1 MTAGLSHKQQRVARK
16 SAMAARAERAAAMA
30 VSGAKAS
37 ASRRVAPAP
46 PKVEDRDGLLWLI
59 QKGKL
64 SNDERR
70 GCEAYRAAYRCP
82 PAGSIRS
89 CIDPTRGDGSGD
101 MAHLDGV
108 AQALDAAR
116 RLERYRTVCL
126 AGDAAAIMLM
136 DAVSGGGLTVQAYLG
151 TADSRAV
158 LEAVTVLRMS
168 GRLVG
173 ALHKI
178 TGGELTLPHP
188 AVSTHSQRGV

>member
-1 MTAGLSHKQQRVARK
+1 MTPALSHKQQRAARK
-16 SAMAARAERAAAMA
+16 TALAQRAAAIA
-30 VSGAKAS
+30 VSGAKA
-37 ASRRVAPAP
+37 AAPRRPAAP

-64 SNDERR
+64 SADERH

-101 MAHLDGV
+101 MARLDGV

-116 RLERYRTVCL
+116 RLDRYRTVCL
-126 AGDAAAIMLM
+126 AGDTAAIMLM
-136 DAVSGGGLTVQAYLG
+136 DAVCGGGLTVQAYLG

-173 ALHKI
+173 AGAQALI
-178 TGGELTLPHP
+178 
-188 AVSTHSQRGV
+188 

>member
-1 MTAGLSHKQQRVARK
+1 MSPALSHKQQRAARK
-16 SAMAARAERAAAMA
+16 TALALRAQRAAAIA
-30 VSGAKAS
+30 VGGAKS
-37 ASRRVAPAP
+37 AAPRRAAAAP

-59 QKGKL
+59 QKGRL
-64 SNDERR
+64 SPDERR
-70 GCEAYRAAYRCP
+70 GCEAYRAAYRTP

-89 CIDPTRGDGSGD
+89 CIDPTRGGGSGD
-101 MAHLDGV
+101 MARLDGV

-136 DAVSGGGLTVQAYLG
+136 DAVCGGGLTVQAFLG

-173 ALHKI
+173 ATSGADMMI
-178 TGGELTLPHP
+178 R
-188 AVSTHSQRGV
+188 A

>member
-1 MTAGLSHKQQRVARK
+1 MTEGLSHKQQRAARK
-16 SAMAARAERAAAMA
+16 TAMAARAQRAGAIAVGGARTAAPRL
-30 VSGAKAS
+30 S
-37 ASRRVAPAP
+37 AAP

-59 QKGKL
+59 HKNKL
-64 SNDERR
+64 SPDERR
-70 GCEAYRAAYRCP
+70 GCEAYRAAYRTP

-101 MAHLDGV
+101 MARLDGV

-116 RLERYRTVCL
+116 RLERYRSACL
-126 AGDAAAIMLM
+126 SGDAAAIMLM
-136 DAVSGGGLTVQAYLG
+136 DAVCGGGLTVQAYLG

-173 ALHKI
+173 AP
-178 TGGELTLPHP
+178 T
-188 AVSTHSQRGV
+188 

>member
-1 MTAGLSHKQQRVARK
+1 MTVGLSHRQHRAARK
-16 SAMAARAERAAAMA
+16 TAMAARAQRAAAIA
-30 VSGAKAS
+30 VGGAKA
-37 ASRRVAPAP
+37 AAPRLKAAP

-64 SNDERR
+64 SADERR
-70 GCEAYRAAYRCP
+70 GCEAYRAAYRHP

-101 MAHLDGV
+101 MARLDGV

-116 RLERYRTVCL
+116 RLERYRAVCL
-126 AGDAAAIMLM
+126 AGDTAAIMLM
-136 DAVSGGGLTVQAYLG
+136 DAVCGGGLTVQAYLG

-173 ALHKI
+173 A
-178 TGGELTLPHP
+178 G
-188 AVSTHSQRGV
+188 

>member
-1 MTAGLSHKQQRVARK
+1 MTAGLSHKQQRAVRK
-16 SAMAARAERAAAMA
+16 TAMAARAQRAAAIA
-30 VSGAKAS
+30 VGGAKVAP
-37 ASRRVAPAP
+37 RRVAAAA

-64 SNDERR
+64 SPDERR

-101 MAHLDGV
+101 MVRLDGV

-116 RLERYRTVCL
+116 RLDRYRAVCL
-126 AGDAAAIMLM
+126 GGDPAAIMLM
-136 DAVSGGGLTVQAYLG
+136 DAVCGGGLTVQAYLG
-151 TADSRAV
+151 AADSRAV

-173 ALHKI
+173 A
-178 TGGELTLPHP
+178 G
-188 AVSTHSQRGV
+188 